1 MLIGLIITIHKE
13 TSVRKR
19 VRINIKVLEDY
30 VREYNIHGGENLMS
44 VSICSKCDNFARC
57 RKYCPYKAGESL
69 ALMLANI
76 PTMETKIGM

>member
-30 VREYNIHGGENLMS
+30 FREYNIHGGENLMS

>member
-1 MLIGLIITIHKE
+1 
-13 TSVRKR
+13 
-19 VRINIKVLEDY
+19 
-30 VREYNIHGGENLMS
+30 MS
-44 VSICSKCDNFARC
+44 ISICSKCDNFARC

>member
-1 MLIGLIITIHKE
+1 M
-13 TSVRKR
+13 
-19 VRINIKVLEDY
+19 LEDY
-30 VREYNIHGGENLMS
+30 FREYNIHGGENLMS
-44 VSICSKCDNFARC
+44 VSVCSKCDNFARC